1 MYLFISILNMYYHQI
16 VAKLPNLS
24 VLAIGS
30 HLRKI
35 MYMHSRCKTH
45 VQESEL
51 YRILLRPLQET
62 RLCPALHLYYLY
74 TCKVKGKKHQGL
86 GFLAF
91 FLTHLQIS
99 IQFYLVISQ
108 PN

>member
-1 MYLFISILNMYYHQI
+1 MYYHQI

-24 VLAIGS
+24 VLAIGR

-35 MYMHSRCKTH
+35 MYVYSRFKTH
-45 VQESEL
+45 VQESEH

-62 RLCPALHLYYLY
+62 RICLALHLHYLY
-74 TCKVKGKKHQGL
+74 TSKVKGKKHQGL
-86 GFLAF
+86 GFLSF
-91 FLTHLQIS
+91 FLIHLQIS